1 MSFLVEVV
9 VNGRMNGGEF
19 LEASHP
25 PETKHGEVSAPQ
37 TAGVNSP
44 HDCSASGRLV
54 ADRIR
59 PVRAT
64 PLGKTSADQ

>member
-25 PETKHGEVSAPQ
+25 PETKHGVFSAPQ
-37 TAGVNSP
+37 RQV
-44 HDCSASGRLV
+44 
-54 ADRIR
+54 
-59 PVRAT
+59 
-64 PLGKTSADQ
+64 